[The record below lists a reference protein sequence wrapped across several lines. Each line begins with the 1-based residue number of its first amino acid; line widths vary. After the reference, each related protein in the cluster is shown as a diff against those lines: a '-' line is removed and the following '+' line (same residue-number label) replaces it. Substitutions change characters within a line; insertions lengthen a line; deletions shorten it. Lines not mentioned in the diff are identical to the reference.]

1 MCFSTQLGQMEHVY
15 LFIYLFIYTYTH
27 VCMQRNRHCNL
38 TNNIVCY
45 ASNLNLATII
55 VASSEFEL
63 MLGYDTA

>member
-1 MCFSTQLGQMEHVY
+1 M
-15 LFIYLFIYTYTH
+15 FIYLFIYLYIH
-27 VCMQRNRHCNL
+27 ARFHAKKRDCNF